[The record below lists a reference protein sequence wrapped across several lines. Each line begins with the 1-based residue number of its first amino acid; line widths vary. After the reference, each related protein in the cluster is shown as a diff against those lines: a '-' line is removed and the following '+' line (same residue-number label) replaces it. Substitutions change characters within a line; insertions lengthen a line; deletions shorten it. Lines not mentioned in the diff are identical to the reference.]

1 MEQIENKQQEG
12 RCKSTTSIITLNT
25 YGLNQLKI
33 KRLSVWLKKQDNC
46 MLSIKK
52 NCLQGSLNKDSEKSK
67 AIE

>member
-33 KRLSVWLKKQDNC
+33 KIVSLVKKARQLYAKYKKKLSTRIFK
-46 MLSIKK
+46 
-52 NCLQGSLNKDSEKSK
+52 
-67 AIE
+67 

>member
-33 KRLSVWLKKQDNC
+33 KIVSLVKKARQ
-46 MLSIKK
+46 LYAKYKK

>member
-33 KRLSVWLKKQDNC
+33 KIVSLVKKARQ
-46 MLSIKK
+46 LYAKYKK
-52 NCLQGSLNKDSEKSK
+52 KTVYKDL
-67 AIE
+67 